1 MHNNFIGRKFKY
13 KKTLFTGVD
22 DYDRIVGKIVYH
34 DNILKY
40 IISTT
45 GVVYSIFDIEFEP
58 IEIARD
64 QKLKDLGINGD

>member
-13 KKTLFTGVD
+13 NKTLFTGVD
-22 DYDRIVGKIVYH
+22 DYDRIVGRIVYH
-34 DNILKY
+34 DNMLKY

-58 IEIARD
+58 LEIVRD
-64 QKLKDLGINGD
+64 QKLRDLGI